1 MKISGALLAPSMRNP
16 CSNSIRNI
24 PQIPLPESPICYH
37 EHYGFR
43 CIRFSLL
50 GFFSLLVGKFIL
62 RKRSSSLAARSRV
75 HALLQQPLKNAAFIL
90 IPHIL
95 IFMDQKDLESQ
106 TVLPKT

>member
-50 GFFSLLVGKFIL
+50 GFFFTPSRKVYIEEEKQFISCTEQ
-62 RKRSSSLAARSRV
+62 SSCATSAA
-75 HALLQQPLKNAAFIL
+75 P
-90 IPHIL
+90 
-95 IFMDQKDLESQ
+95 
-106 TVLPKT
+106 